1 MPSVILKNH
10 KTAYVTDKPWTSPDG
25 KVTIWLIKLE
35 DEKGE
40 RADYNTMSKTIAT
53 MGWTG
58 DVELYTNDKG
68 KEYVRQAPK
77 EESHGGDFGEGQAWG
92 NAKTNATQLVIN
104 TMPSGTTL
112 AQAVEA
118 TIAAARTLYAAQP
131 EHPPKTLETPE
142 NDIKVEDLPL

>member
-1 MPSVILKNH
+1 MPSLILRGM
-10 KTAYVTDKPWTSPDG
+10 KTVWVTDKPWSSPDG

-35 DEKGE
+35 DGQGE
-40 RADYNTMSKTIAT
+40 RADYNTMSKAIAT
-53 MGWTG
+53 LDWSG
-58 DVELYTNDKG
+58 DIELYTNDKG

-77 EESHGGDFGEGQAWG
+77 EEAQQDSFGEGQAWG

-118 TIAAARTLYAAQP
+118 TISAARVLYAAQP
-131 EHPPKTLETPE
+131 GEPPKSLETPE
-142 NDIKVEDLPL
+142 SDIKVEDLPL